1 MSRSGLRIMIR
12 WFPGGRLENI
22 VSLRFFA
29 RAGLSLLV
37 SAVICC
43 LPARAQS
50 TIRDAEI
57 EQILRDFTDPILDA
71 AQLRKEDV
79 DVILIDDPS
88 LNAFVAR
95 GQNIHLFTGLILA
108 SETPSQLIGVIAH
121 ETGHIEGG
129 HNVRRMQD
137 MKIASRPAYIS
148 IGLGLLAI
156 AAGAGD
162 AGAALI
168 ASAPQFS
175 YLNFASHTRGQ
186 EASADQ
192 AALRY
197 LVATG
202 RTPAGLLEFFENFR
216 DVQLYG
222 ENERYR
228 YFYTHPLASDRIEAL
243 RRGAQASGL
252 LDMSEDPDDV
262 YKLEIMKAKLFGF
275 IKAPMYVQREYPAS
289 DQSVPAR
296 YARAISAFRN
306 DSLVQALELTDELI
320 ADDPDNPWYQ
330 ELKGQILFENGKI
343 EDSIEPYRQSLELA
357 GGRQPLL
364 MVALARSLA
373 ARGNE
378 GDLKEAEDLLTFAT
392 SLEPTNAFAWHELS
406 LVLEKMD
413 RRPEAQLAVAE
424 QAFFYGDCRRAL
436 SFSTR
441 AVQELEYNSPKGIR
455 ATDITKICSTQVER
469 EERR

>member
-1 MSRSGLRIMIR
+1 MEKKVSSGL
-12 WFPGGRLENI
+12 
-22 VSLRFFA
+22 FA
-29 RAGLSLLV
+29 RLNAILVLCVGLLSL
-37 SAVICC
+37 
-43 LPARAQS
+43 PAHSQS
-50 TIRDAEI
+50 QIRDAEI
-57 EQILRDFTDPILDA
+57 EQILRDFTDPVLEA
-71 AQLRKEDV
+71 ARLNKEDV
-79 DVILIDDPS
+79 DVILLNDPS

-129 HNVRRMQD
+129 HNVRRLAD
-137 MKIASRPAYIS
+137 MRNASGPAYIS

-175 YLNFASHTRGQ
+175 YLNFATHTRAQ

-222 ENERYR
+222 ESERYR

-243 RRGAQASGL
+243 RNGAEKSGL
-252 LDMSEDPDDV
+252 LDLEEDPEDV

-275 IKAPMYVQREYPAS
+275 IRPPMYVQREYPPS
-289 DQSVPAR
+289 DQSIPAK
-296 YARAISAFRN
+296 YARAISAFQN
-306 DSLVQALELTDELI
+306 DSLVQALELVDELI
-320 ADDPDNPWYQ
+320 EIEPENPYFY
-330 ELKGQILFENGKI
+330 ELKGQILFENGRIDESVDPNRKA
-343 EDSIEPYRQSLELA
+343 LELA

-364 MVALARSLA
+364 LVGLARSLN
-373 ARGNE
+373 ARGE
-378 GDLKEAEDLLTFAT
+378 EEDLQEAEDLLNFAA
-392 SLEPTNAFAWHELS
+392 SLEPTNGYAWHELS
-406 LVLEKMD
+406 QVLEKLD
-413 RRPEAQLAVAE
+413 RRPEAQLAIAE
-424 QAFFYGDCRRAL
+424 QAYFYGDCRRAL
-436 SFSTR
+436 SFSMR
-441 AVQELEYNSPKGIR
+441 AIQDLEYNSPKSIR

-469 EERR
+469 EARR

>member
-1 MSRSGLRIMIR
+1 MLKYFAKFWTLLLLALGASGL
-12 WFPGGRLENI
+12 
-22 VSLRFFA
+22 
-29 RAGLSLLV
+29 
-37 SAVICC
+37 SAH
-43 LPARAQS
+43 AQS
-50 TIRDAEI
+50 QIRDAEI
-57 EQILRDFTDPILDA
+57 EQILRDFTNPILDA
-71 AQLRKEDV
+71 AGLQKNDV
-79 DVILIDDPS
+79 DIFVLNDPS

-129 HNVRRMQD
+129 HNIRRIED
-137 MKIASRPAYIS
+137 MKMASRPAYIS
-148 IGLGLLAI
+148 IGLGILAI

-222 ENERYR
+222 DSERYR

-243 RRGAQASGL
+243 RSGAEKSGI
-252 LDMSEDPDDV
+252 LDMPEDPEDV

-275 IKAPMYVQREYPAS
+275 LRAPMYVQREYPES
-289 DQSVPAR
+289 DQSIPAK
-296 YARAISAFRN
+296 YARAISAFQN

-320 ADDPDNPWYQ
+320 ELEPENPYFH
-330 ELKGQILFENGKI
+330 ELEGQILFENGRI
-343 EDSIEPYRQSLELA
+343 EESIAPNREALELA
-357 GGRQPLL
+357 GRQPLL
-364 MVALARSLA
+364 MVGLAKSLA
-373 ARGNE
+373 ARAEE
-378 GDLKEAEDLLTFAT
+378 GDLAEAEDLLTFAT
-392 SLEPTNAFAWHELS
+392 ALEPTNAFAWHELS
-406 LVLEKMD
+406 LVLEKLN
-413 RRPEAQLAVAE
+413 RRPEAQLAIAE
-424 QAFFYGDCRRAL
+424 QAYFYGDCRRAL
-436 SFSTR
+436 SFAMRS
-441 AVQELEYNSPKGIR
+441 VQDLEYNSPKAIR

-469 EERR
+469 ENRR